1 MGQVVAQVGQALQV
15 AAPIQAAPVQAA
27 PVQAPPV
34 QTLALVRAL
43 APAPRVPTQ
52 AQVEPQAQVV
62 EAQLHRDGDVVF
74 RVFGCSIELAVRQFE
89 VSG

>member
-1 MGQVVAQVGQALQV
+1 MAAPVQGQMLA
-15 AAPIQAAPVQAA
+15 AAPIQAAPVQA
-27 PVQAPPV
+27 V

-52 AQVEPQAQVV
+52 AQVEPQAQVLAPLAQVV

-89 VSG
+89 ISG